1 MEISSTF
8 SIPDITDG
16 LMRQAVTLSKFADL
30 SYVACDKF
38 SLISHCVAVEA
49 SFCLGRDVIGWR
61 QSKTTRMTPHKK
73 VPVRLYARANNRISV
88 GDDPAFDTMNTENAS
103 EMNWEAEERQL
114 HRRPRCATFWRCGRA
129 AKAYILH
136 RMNLALIANR
146 WLPYDTCHIRKR
158 LSKHRGNFWNLMAR
172 LHLNCGKDHI
182 YHLLGLQRTS
192 LQDKLK

>member
-1 MEISSTF
+1 LTAARLYLNSTPELPKNWWQLNPHVSDYHPDPMEISSTF

-61 QSKTTRMTPHKK
+61 QSKTTCMTPHKK
-73 VPVRLYARANNRISV
+73 VPVRLYARANNQISV

-103 EMNWEAEERQL
+103 EMN
-114 HRRPRCATFWRCGRA
+114 
-129 AKAYILH
+129 
-136 RMNLALIANR
+136 
-146 WLPYDTCHIRKR
+146 
-158 LSKHRGNFWNLMAR
+158 
-172 LHLNCGKDHI
+172 
-182 YHLLGLQRTS
+182 
-192 LQDKLK
+192 